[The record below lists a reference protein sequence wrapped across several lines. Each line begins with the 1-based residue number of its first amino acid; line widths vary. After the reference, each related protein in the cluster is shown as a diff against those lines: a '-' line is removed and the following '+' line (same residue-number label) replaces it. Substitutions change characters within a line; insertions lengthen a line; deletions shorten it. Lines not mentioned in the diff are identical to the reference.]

1 MLIKIDASREFYPA
15 LLDEFKNN
23 PQAIHDMA
31 NEVAKNATAI
41 ATETFEE
48 AIGSC
53 EKYLRESNITIKVA
67 VELGNTKDFTDSTD
81 NLAERMT
88 EEERNKIRI
97 LYNNL
102 KEGLSLCHEDC
113 VYDALESLEEIFS
126 KDLFNAD

>member
-1 MLIKIDASREFYPA
+1 MIIKIESSREFYPA

-23 PQAIHDMA
+23 PQAIPDMA
-31 NEVAKNATAI
+31 KEVAKNATAI

-53 EKYLRESNITIKVA
+53 EEYLRESNITIKVA
-67 VELGNTKDFTDSTD
+67 VELGNTKDFID
-81 NLAERMT
+81 NLAERIT

-102 KEGLSLCHEDC
+102 KKGLSLCHEDC
-113 VYDALESLEEIFS
+113 VYDALESLEEIFG
-126 KDLFNAD
+126 KDIFNAD